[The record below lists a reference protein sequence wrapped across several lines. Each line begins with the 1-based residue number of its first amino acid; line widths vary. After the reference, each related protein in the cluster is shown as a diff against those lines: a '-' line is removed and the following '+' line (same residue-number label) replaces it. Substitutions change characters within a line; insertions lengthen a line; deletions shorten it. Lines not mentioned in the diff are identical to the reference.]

1 MERRLM
7 RILSCEIGGAGDIG
21 PTRRTLGRALHDRGF
36 DDAYV
41 DAVELIASELM
52 TNAILHGL
60 PPMSLRLSVSDDEE
74 IVVAMC
80 DHGARRPARSDHV
93 VATQPGGYGLKL
105 VEANA
110 SSWGYRV
117 IDGGAKEVWAVV
129 PSAGSRLWVT

>member
-1 MERRLM
+1 MEGLLM
-7 RILSCEIGGAGDIG
+7 RILSCEISGAGDIG
-21 PTRRTLGRALHDRGF
+21 PTRRALGRALHHRHVADE
-36 DDAYV
+36 YV

-52 TNAILHGL
+52 TNAIVHGH
-60 PPMSLRLSVSDDEE
+60 PPLRLQISLSDEGD

-80 DHGARRPARSDHV
+80 DHGAQRPARRDHV

-110 SSWGYRV
+110 SSWGYRA

-129 PSAGSRLWVT
+129 PASAPHVHVV